1 MLIAHWPLEG
11 NPNDEAYGNY
21 NGTEIG
27 GVSYGDGILGDCYD
41 NTSGSGTGIQLM
53 EHADARKFDNVF
65 SWSLW
70 FKSTTTSGDQY
81 ARVIAR
87 DCSEYMCMY
96 VDQTESGNQSLGGT
110 GGSAQVNEWHHWAYV
125 HESDRSY
132 RTYLD
137 GQQISSGT
145 EAKDGTARPWVIGG
159 NTEGDGDISG
169 NHFEGKIDDCRFYD
183 HVLSKAEVK
192 ELAQGK
198 VGHWDFFK
206 GNAYDSTIQRNHGIL
221 QGNPQRADGIIG
233 PDSMYFDGD
242 GDYVQIDDLQDFSN
256 INRLTVSAWA
266 RSPQSTW
273 DSTGFIVS
281 RRNHFII
288 HPDNNSRNVDF
299 YVHTDPQGWENV
311 SYAPSDITVWHHY
324 ALTYDKGSLKGYVD
338 GQQIGSTSAGSPLE
352 TDNGLTLIGADDD
365 PTPGEAYIDD
375 VRVYSTA
382 LSQNEIQTI
391 YETKARLDEGH
402 RFHGHAVEEGAYES
416 FETGSFSENWNVSNA
431 TISSSRQYR
440 GTYSFGS
447 WNDGGIEATWEV
459 FPGDERKIKSFEYFW
474 KEDSSQSGHVV
485 ALNDSNGNVIQE
497 SGTENPQWYLN
508 NGSGGREEING
519 FNGTNYNVWTKFRFE
534 FDWENG
540 NYDYL
545 LEKTDGSHR
554 ETGTQPLESASN
566 GVQYIRFSGGSSLNN
581 YGSGNYNRFDGIK
594 VNEEGVREEGFID
607 SSKFS
612 EVGPAA
618 DSLIGWWK
626 LNGNLK
632 DFAGKNDGTN
642 NGASIA
648 DGYGQTAYNFEESNA
663 DYINLG
669 VVDSRFALGRGDF
682 TFSAWVNFESVQNN
696 ATIFE
701 LSRYT
706 DALLVRPTNDN
717 GGEIEIYIDNQNNT
731 SRTFQPGIDDTTG
744 VWTQFVVTRR
754 NGTVEVFQDASSLGT
769 QAMDGVFEINQD
781 SYIGTSVHSASDQNH
796 DGKMQDVRFY
806 DTGMTAEQVQ
816 VLYEMST
823 PDAKMKKRPEGFY
836 APQFSETDL

>member
-1 MLIAHWPLEG
+1 MSLIAHWPLEG

-21 NGTEIG
+21 NGTEVG

-53 EHADARKFDNVF
+53 EHADAQKFDNVF

-70 FKSTTTSGDQY
+70 FKSTTTNGSNNE
-81 ARVIAR
+81 RILAR
-87 DCSEYMCMY
+87 DDSEYPTFTI
-96 VDQTESGNQSLGGT
+96 DQNQSGQQNLDSDAA
-110 GGSAQVNEWHHWAYV
+110 GSAQVNEWHHAAFV
-125 HESDRSY
+125 HQSDQTVITYIDGVRQGTRS
-132 RTYLD
+132 
-137 GQQISSGT
+137 
-145 EAKDGTARPWVIGG
+145 APKANTARPWVIGG

-192 ELAQGK
+192 ELSQGK
-198 VGHWDFFK
+198 VGHWEFFD
-206 GNAYDSTIQRNHGIL
+206 GNAYDSTIQRNHGTL

-233 PDSMYFDGD
+233 SDSMYFDGN

-273 DSTGFIVS
+273 DATGFIVS

-375 VRVYSTA
+375 VRIYSTA

-416 FETGSFSENWNVSNA
+416 FETGGFSENWNVSNA

-447 WNDGGIEATWEV
+447 WGDGGIEATWEV
-459 FPGDERKIKSFEYFW
+459 FPNDERKIKSFEYFW

-508 NGSGGREEING
+508 NGSGGREFISSS
-519 FNGTNYNVWTKFRFE
+519 GTNYNVWTKFRFE

-545 LEKTDGSHR
+545 LEKTNGSHK

-566 GVQYIRFSGGSSLNN
+566 GVQYIRFTQGSSLNY

-618 DSLIGWWK
+618 DSLVGWWDFDRENGRDKAGNKDGDTSGRTYGQGVDGGKAAIFLGNSTIPIGTDNEFQNQRLTACAWSNANSWSSRDEMFNWDGGGFHLATVSNGVPRFWLNLNGSWAYIDGPNSIPTGEWHFFVGTWDGNEQAIWLDGEK
-626 LNGNLK
+626 LNSRTDRSGTIPYP
-632 DFAGKNDGTN
+632 TN
-642 NGASIA
+642 NDQLSIGGY
-648 DGYGQTAYNFEESNA
+648 DGNSNVF
-663 DYINLG
+663 D
-669 VVDSRFALGRGDF
+669 GR
-682 TFSAWVNFESVQNN
+682 
-696 ATIFE
+696 
-701 LSRYT
+701 
-706 DALLVRPTNDN
+706 
-717 GGEIEIYIDNQNNT
+717 
-731 SRTFQPGIDDTTG
+731 IDD
-744 VWTQFVVTRR
+744 VRLYER
-754 NGTVEVFQDASSLGT
+754 SLT
-769 QAMDGVFEINQD
+769 DEEI
-781 SYIGTSVHSASDQNH
+781 
-796 DGKMQDVRFY
+796 
-806 DTGMTAEQVQ
+806 Q
-816 VLYEMST
+816 VLYEMSG

-836 APQFSETDL
+836 APQFSETQL